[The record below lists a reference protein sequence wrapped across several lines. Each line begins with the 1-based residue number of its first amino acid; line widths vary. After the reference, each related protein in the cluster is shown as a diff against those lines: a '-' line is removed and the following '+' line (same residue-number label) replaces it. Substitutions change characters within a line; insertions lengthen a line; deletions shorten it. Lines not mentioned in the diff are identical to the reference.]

1 MHYRTALWVLL
12 GTTMLAAG
20 SGWAAEGLVPPDG
33 RDLWPQWQA
42 RITVN
47 TSTLAPVSLTGVLDS
62 APRGLPQLG
71 ALVGDYYFD
80 APGLRLPASLGGLR
94 ATGGLLAGSRGLA
107 WGMGSALRPSSH
119 FGLAWTGGLSAQMG
133 DSTPDPLPYV
143 GLGYTGMSLKGGWGI
158 SADLGLVAEYSAA
171 TARPTRSLFGVQGM
185 DNAVRD
191 LRLSPVL
198 QIGIS
203 YAF

>member
-1 MHYRTALWVLL
+1 MRYRTALLALL

-20 SGWAAEGLVPPDG
+20 SGWAAEGLVAPDG

-42 RITVN
+42 RITVS
-47 TSTLAPVSLTGVLDS
+47 TSTLAPVSLTGVLDG
-62 APRGLPQLG
+62 ATHGVQQLG

-80 APGLRLPASLGGLR
+80 APGLRLPSSMGGLR

-107 WGMGSALRPSSH
+107 WGMGSTLRPTSR
-119 FGLAWTGGLSAQMG
+119 FGLAWSGGLSAQMG

-158 SADLGLVAEYSAA
+158 SADLGLVAEYSGASLR
-171 TARPTRSLFGVQGM
+171 TNRSLFGVQGM

-198 QIGIS
+198 QVGIS

>member
-1 MHYRTALWVLL
+1 MRYRTALLALL

-20 SGWAAEGLVPPDG
+20 NGWAAEGLVPPDG
-33 RDLWPQWQA
+33 SDLWPQWQA
-42 RITVN
+42 RITVS

-62 APRGLPQLG
+62 AARGAPQLG

-80 APGLRLPASLGGLR
+80 FPGLRLPSSLGGLR

-107 WGMGSALRPSSH
+107 WSTGSALRPANR
-119 FGLAWTGGLSAQMG
+119 FGLSWAGGLSALAV
-133 DSTPDPLPYV
+133 DTTPDPLPYV
-143 GLGYTGMSLKGGWGI
+143 GLGYTGLSQKGGWGI
-158 SADLGLVAEYSAA
+158 SADLGLVAEHTGGS
-171 TARPTRSLFGVQGM
+171 TRPSRSLFGVQGM

-198 QIGIS
+198 QVGIS